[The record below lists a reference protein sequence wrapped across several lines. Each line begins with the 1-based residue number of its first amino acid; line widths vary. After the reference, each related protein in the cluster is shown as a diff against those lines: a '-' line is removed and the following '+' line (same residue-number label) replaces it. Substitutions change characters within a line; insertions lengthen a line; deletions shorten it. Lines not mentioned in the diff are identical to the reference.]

1 MNKQVTFKQK
11 EAKILTL
18 TINENGNPVN
28 LTGTEL
34 FLGVKKHKNDVG
46 YVFSK
51 ADADFNKAQAAS
63 GIVTVFLTPI
73 DLDQEA
79 GPYVAELRVGYLD
92 GTIDK
97 STDLILVIN
106 QAITS

>member
-1 MNKQVTFKQK
+1 MSKQVAFKQK

-18 TINENGNPVN
+18 TVTENGNPVN
-28 LTGTEL
+28 LAGAEL
-34 FLGVKKHKNDVG
+34 FLGVKKNKSDAS

-63 GIVTVFLTPI
+63 GIVTVFLTNT

-79 GPYVAELRVGYLD
+79 GPYVAELRVSYLD

-97 STDLILVIN
+97 STDLILIIN
-106 QAITS
+106 KAITA